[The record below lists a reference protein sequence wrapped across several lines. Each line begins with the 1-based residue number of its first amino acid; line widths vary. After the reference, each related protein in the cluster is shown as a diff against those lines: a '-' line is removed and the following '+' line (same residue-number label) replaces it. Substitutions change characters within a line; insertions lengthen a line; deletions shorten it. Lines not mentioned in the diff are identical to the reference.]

1 MTSTTTGWSRTW
13 CDVEGQVRVVARNRI
28 DGYATS
34 HVAAVCDI
42 TDDGGAGLSLEFCQF
57 HPMPGAQNNF
67 HIKQDPETGYFWTPV
82 NLPARSQD
90 LAWHHE
96 LAPTGYHG
104 PPGNE
109 RRILALLYSVDCLN
123 WFQAC
128 IVAMWPNARQ
138 GFQYASPLIDGDDM
152 LFAIRTSRDR
162 TSQHDNELVT
172 FHRLRNFRDYAV
184 DLSKRNDPP

>member
-1 MTSTTTGWSRTW
+1 
-13 CDVEGQVRVVARNRI
+13 
-28 DGYATS
+28 
-34 HVAAVCDI
+34 
-42 TDDGGAGLSLEFCQF
+42 
-57 HPMPGAQNNF
+57 MPGAQNNF
-67 HIKQDPETGYFWTPV
+67 HIKQDPETGCFWTPV
-82 NLPARSQD
+82 NLPVRSQD

-96 LAPTGYHG
+96 LSSTGYHG
-104 PPGNE
+104 TPGNE

-128 IVAMWPNARQ
+128 VVAMWPNARH
-138 GFQYASPLIDGDDM
+138 S

-162 TSQHDNELVT
+162 TSQHDNELAT